1 MKPFLLATATL
12 LLLTISACKKENKTP
27 RCTLATRASFADSA
41 RVTYDAQGRV
51 STYEIVGESVYTFNY
66 TSALAAQ
73 CVVSIPGN
81 PVYTTYNIFLNTNG
95 TVSSMTNSI
104 SLGGSTIDYTFYFT
118 YNAEGRIAKCLQR
131 YDQPGAISVKLD
143 SMVYTNGSLAGQYS
157 FYGPSSTGPFTLQ
170 EYALTTATDKPN
182 QIGYH
187 AFSLYEEPMTLVSG
201 FYPFYHLFGKGSDKL
216 PAETTFYTNTG
227 TLSFKM
233 NYTYLLDENGYV
245 TEANITR
252 SILAPTTEN
261 RRFTYGCE

>member
-1 MKPFLLATATL
+1 MKQVFITTSTI
-12 LLLTISACKKENKTP
+12 LLLTIAACKKEDNPIK
-27 RCTLATRASFADSA
+27 CTLAGRASVADSA

-81 PVYTTYNIFLNTNG
+81 PVYTTYNIYLNTNG
-95 TVSSMTNSI
+95 TVSSMSNSI
-104 SLGGSTIDYTFYFT
+104 VISGTNIDYTYYFT

-131 YDQPGAISVKLD
+131 YDQTGGISVKLD
-143 SMVYTNGSLAGQYS
+143 SMVYENGSLAGQYTY
-157 FYGPSSTGPFTLQ
+157 YGASSTGPFTLQ
-170 EYALTTATDKPN
+170 EYALTTSTDKPN
-182 QIGYH
+182 YIGYH
-187 AFSLYEEPMTLVSG
+187 AFSVYEEPMTLLSG

-216 PAETTFYTNTG
+216 PAETSVYTNTG

-245 TEANITR
+245 TEGNITR
-252 SILAPTTEN
+252 SILAPSTEN
-261 RRFTYGCE
+261 RRFYYNCQ